1 MPMPSLAGWKSA
13 RTTPG
18 VVALNVFSVGDVIQ
32 RGDKDPRHR
41 AGAGFPNHRGVNC
54 RQGHQRNQAGHAG
67 RGSSHG
73 LQPAHRPDHPL
84 RRPSRFRPIAW
95 SNRRTIIRTMSVRV
109 DQAELATTQRQAL
122 SWHASDRDDSD
133 HPANRSRL
141 HRRPAGDVVQ
151 SFRPA
156 EMKRF
161 GAGSS

>member
-95 SNRRTIIRTMSVRV
+95 SSRRTIIRTMSVRV
-109 DQAELATTQRQAL
+109 DQAEFATLPNVKLYPGMPATVMIPTIQRTVL
-122 SWHASDRDDSD
+122 DYIVG
-133 HPANRSRL
+133 PL
-141 HRRPAGDVVQ
+141 VM
-151 SFRPA
+151 SFNHSVRQ
-156 EMKRF
+156 K
-161 GAGSS
+161 